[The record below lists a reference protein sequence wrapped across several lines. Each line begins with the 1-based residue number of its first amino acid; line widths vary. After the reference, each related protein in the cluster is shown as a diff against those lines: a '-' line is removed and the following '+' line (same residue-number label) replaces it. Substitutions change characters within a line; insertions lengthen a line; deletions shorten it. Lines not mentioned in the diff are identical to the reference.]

1 MTMKLLTVLVFLV
14 VCFAYYGFCEK
25 LSYSGYKIIRT
36 YPENEEQWE
45 AVRSWEER
53 GVDLFSGN
61 REYANLLV
69 PPQLL
74 GKLNESMIE
83 NGIRTSVEVE
93 DVKRIIDMEKVNED
107 KIVEG
112 RLEWDRYYTLA
123 DVHQFL
129 EDQAAIH
136 NTIASTFVVG
146 MTYEGRNMTAIRIS
160 KSGETRP
167 AIWIDANIHAREWI
181 TGAVCTYIIDQ
192 LLNSN
197 ETEIQSWLDDY
208 DFYILPITNPDG
220 YEFTHTTDRFWR
232 KSRSHNGSP
241 VNCMG
246 TDLNRNFDFHWM
258 ENGGASSNPCSN
270 TFAGTAPFS
279 DSEAASVRDFLTSI
293 SSRLVFYLSLH
304 SAGQYILFPT
314 GFDATPIPQYNTY
327 MSIGNLAAEAHGV
340 RHGTNFTAGSVYNL
354 MYTATGSSMD
364 WTWSALGANLT
375 LTYELRDKG
384 EFGHL
389 LPPDQIYPSAT
400 EFMDGLKVIIAELSN
415 GIPDVDP

>member
-1 MTMKLLTVLVFLV
+1 MIKKILIFTIFFV
-14 VCFAYYGFCEK
+14 VGFPFCLSEK
-25 LSYSGYKIIRT
+25 ISYSGYKIIRT
-36 YPENEEQWE
+36 YPQTEEQWNE
-45 AVRSWEER
+45 IRSWEER
-53 GVDLFSGN
+53 GVNLFSGN

-69 PPQLL
+69 PPQLVS
-74 GKLNESMIE
+74 KLNDSMTQS
-83 NGIRTSVEVE
+83 GIRISVEVE
-93 DVKRIIDMEKVNED
+93 DVKRLIDLEKVNED
-107 KIVEG
+107 KIVDG
-112 RLEWDRYYTLA
+112 RLEWDRYYTLS
-123 DVHQFL
+123 DIHQFL
-129 EDQAAIH
+129 EDQAEIH
-136 NTIASTFVVG
+136 NTIASTFSVG
-146 MTYEGRNMTAIRIS
+146 LTYEGRNMTAIKIS

-167 AIWIDANIHAREWI
+167 AIWIDSTIHAREWI
-181 TGAVCTYIIDQ
+181 TGAVGTYIIDQ

-232 KSRSHNGSP
+232 KSRSLNGSP
-241 VNCMG
+241 VDCIG
-246 TDLNRNFDFHWM
+246 TDLNRNFDFHWL

-270 TFAGTAPFS
+270 TFGGTAPFS
-279 DSEAASVRDFLTSI
+279 DSEAASMRDFLTSI
-293 SSRLVFYLSLH
+293 SNRLVFYLSLH

-327 MSIGNLAAEAHGV
+327 MSIGNRAAEAHGV

-364 WTWSALGANLT
+364 WTWSALRTNLT

-384 EFGHL
+384 EYGHL

-400 EFMDGLKVIIAELSN
+400 EFMDGLKVIMAEISN
-415 GIPDVDP
+415 GIPEVDP